1 MTTPAFSAERQF
13 EFRDADFARVR
24 QMIYARAG
32 ISLGAHKREMVYSRL
47 ARRLRALGQ
56 QEFRVYLDGLE
67 NEPAAPEWEDFV
79 NALTTNLT
87 AFFRESHHFPILADF
102 ARQRGG
108 PVSVWCCAASTGE
121 EPYSI
126 AMTLVESLGARPGQ
140 PGAGHR
146 YRYQLPAA
154 RARGRLSVRAG
165 GQAGPGAPE
174 AVFHART
181 RRQ

>member
-1 MTTPAFSAERQF
+1 
-13 EFRDADFARVR
+13 
-24 QMIYARAG
+24 MIYARAG

-140 PGAGHR
+140 PGASHR